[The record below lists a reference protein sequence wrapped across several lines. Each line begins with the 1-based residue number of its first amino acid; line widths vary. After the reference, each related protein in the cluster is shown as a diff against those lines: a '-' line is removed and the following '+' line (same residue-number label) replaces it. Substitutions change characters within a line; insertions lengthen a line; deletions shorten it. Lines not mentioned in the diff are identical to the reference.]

1 MRSLTR
7 ILAAGAL
14 CLGVAGQNL
23 ALAQSSSLSSLFE
36 VVVNFHRASTE
47 ALPGYTLMVSPEGQ
61 YYVGPDVLFTGD
73 DVISIQ
79 LLHDPGAAQ
88 LDPSTATLELI
99 LTEAAY
105 ATIVTSAH
113 NQQRADRLAF
123 LVDGALIAA
132 PMVQVPTV
140 TTYPLVLLK
149 DISLPIARRLVNLL
163 SGTGAGTDVAMITV
177 APVRSKVKPGDVL
190 TADLYIT
197 NVTGLSGYQVQA
209 VATGAR
215 TGPLPLE
222 DIWID
227 TGRPDY
233 VFGARQA
240 ISAADLTRARIVSA
254 LFGGDV
260 DVGETRKYLG
270 TCSFRTPENVSDT
283 FYVNIVVGR
292 HSLLCD
298 SSITRIPFEIS
309 GAMVTSVRRAPLRG
323 ARSLRTE

>member
-1 MRSLTR
+1 M
-7 ILAAGAL
+7 
-14 CLGVAGQNL
+14 
-23 ALAQSSSLSSLFE
+23 ALAQSSSLSSLSE
-36 VVVNFHRASTE
+36 VVVDFHRASTE
-47 ALPGYTLMVSPEGQ
+47 ALPGYKLMVSPEGR

-73 DVISIQ
+73 GVISIR
-79 LLHDPGAAQ
+79 LLHDPGAAR
-88 LDPSTATLELI
+88 LDPSTAALELI

-105 ATIVTSAH
+105 AAILTSSH
-113 NQQRADRLAF
+113 NQQRTDRLAV

-140 TTYPLVLLK
+140 TTHALVILK
-149 DISLPIARRLVNLL
+149 DQSLPTARHLVNLL
-163 SGTGAGTDVAMITV
+163 SGTGAGTDVAMITM
-177 APVRSKVKPGDVL
+177 APVRSKVEPGDVL
-190 TADLYIT
+190 TADLYNT

-233 VFGARQA
+233 VFWARQA

-254 LFGGDV
+254 LFGDEV
-260 DVGETRKYLG
+260 DVGETKRYLG

-292 HSLLCD
+292 DSLLCD
-298 SSITRIPFEIS
+298 SRITPIPFEIS
-309 GAMVTSVRRAPLRG
+309 GAVVTNVRRAPRHG
-323 ARSLRTE
+323 VRPSLTE